1 MPQKTNILLTVLNLS
16 FEARA
21 SGSSDLSLSIAA
33 GGGGGS
39 CLVLRDLR
47 ILNNY

>member
-1 MPQKTNILLTVLNLS
+1 MPWKTYTSLTVLNLS

-21 SGSSDLSLSIAA
+21 SDSLDLTLFVAA

-39 CLVLRDLR
+39 YLVLRDLR
-47 ILNNY
+47 MSRNC